1 MWDNNNMN
9 DAFARLPD
17 TDDTADHCVLHE
29 AIVGAFGLPADK
41 PFVSIK
47 GDPSLRETVAM
58 RPRQPSRLDKIA
70 GQVLETC
77 AALLRETGVYAIY
90 VGFNS
95 SEVRTESI
103 FNPFAYEIH
112 DAEDMIKPGYVK
124 RHFVPVPY
132 DEKMRTIA
140 WIRVMVQ
147 TGPLR
152 RYLPSHWLSLMDEER
167 TRWQPLEQDRIG
179 EIMQSFDILRSIE
192 GYYLRNAAI
201 SLSEG
206 IVRASYNCDGTYIV
220 RADYFPEFVRINTP

>member
-1 MWDNNNMN
+1 M
-9 DAFARLPD
+9 PQ
-17 TDDTADHCVLHE
+17 E
-29 AIVGAFGLPADK
+29 AIVGAFGLPVNK

-47 GDPSLRETVAM
+47 GDPSLRETVQQ
-58 RPRQPSRLDKIA
+58 RPRQASRLDKIA
-70 GQVLETC
+70 SQVLETC

-112 DAEDMIKPGYVK
+112 DAEDIVKPGYVK

-132 DEKMRTIA
+132 EEKMRTIA
-140 WIRVMVQ
+140 WIRAMIQ
-147 TGPLR
+147 TGPLSN
-152 RYLPSHWLSLMDEER
+152 YLPAHWLSLMENDR
-167 TRWQPLEQDRIG
+167 THWQPLAQDRIG
-179 EIMQSFDILRSIE
+179 EIVQCFDTLRSID

-206 IVRASYNCDGTYIV
+206 VVRASYNCDGTYIV
-220 RADYFPEFVRINTP
+220 RADYFAEFVHTNTP

>member
-1 MWDNNNMN
+1 MKTPTEI
-9 DAFARLPD
+9 R
-17 TDDTADHCVLHE
+17 DDSLEYGVPQE
-29 AIVGAFGLPADK
+29 AIVGAFGLPLDK

-47 GDPSLRETVAM
+47 GDPSLRETVDQ
-58 RPRQPSRLDKIA
+58 RPRQLSRLDKITS
-70 GQVLETC
+70 QVLETC
-77 AALLRETGVYAIY
+77 ATLLRETGVYAIY

-112 DAEDMIKPGYVK
+112 DAEDLIKPDYIK

-132 DEKMRTIA
+132 DEKNRAIA
-140 WIRVMVQ
+140 WMRAMIQ
-147 TGPLR
+147 TGPLST
-152 RYLPSHWLSLMDEER
+152 YLPPHWASLMEKNR
-167 TRWQPLEQDRIG
+167 AQWQPLPQDKIG
-179 EIMQSFDILRSIE
+179 EIVQCLDTLRSIE

-220 RADYFPEFVRINTP
+220 RADYFAEFVRTNTP